1 MGLAIVRI
9 PGLSLSP
16 DVRENA
22 VRMEARTRLSVRLLS
37 LLAYDRRVTAD
48 RVTQRLYLSVRRWWL
63 LRSVTAI
70 PFNNIDYVWYS
81 FGSFPL
87 DYAYVIPTGNLA
99 APVGAVPNNE
109 IDWFNIAI
117 KLRAAERHLLLY
129 RCLGEGGLLSESMLA
144 IRPFSL
150 AVLLSGLVQFEGD
163 EETRSRTLATSL
175 ARFLGVPLSSPLEQ
189 QVGATRSAETV
200 SCPDCGREL
209 LRHAP
214 CCVYCGAR
222 FPRGAADTVSD

>member
-1 MGLAIVRI
+1 MGLATLRI

-16 DVRENA
+16 DVRENSL
-22 VRMEARTRLSVRLLS
+22 RLEARTRLSVRVMS
-37 LLAYDRRVTAD
+37 LFAYDRRVTAD
-48 RVTQRLYLSVRRWWL
+48 RVTKRLYLSVRRWWL
-63 LRSVTAI
+63 LRSVTVV
-70 PFNNIDYVWYS
+70 PFNTIEYVWYS

-87 DYAYVIPTGNLA
+87 DYVYVVPSGNPS
-99 APVGAVPNNE
+99 APVGATPNNE
-109 IDWFNIAI
+109 LDWFNVAI
-117 KLRAAERHLLLY
+117 RLRDAERHLLLY
-129 RCLGEGGLLSESMLA
+129 RCLGEGGLLTESLLA

-150 AVLLSGLVQFEGD
+150 AVLLSGIIGFEGD
-163 EETRSRTLATSL
+163 EETRSRALATSL

-189 QVGATRSAETV
+189 QVGATRKEGMV

-222 FPRGAADTVSD
+222 FPHGAADTVSD